1 MTEIAFSSSFK
12 RAYKKR
18 VAGNKKIEARFWE
31 RLESFKNDPF
41 DGMLRTHKLSG
52 KLKDL
57 WSFSIEYDLRVI
69 FYFVDARQA
78 VFVDIGTH
86 AEVYWSGKA
95 CSQST

>member
-18 VAGNKKIEARFWE
+18 VAGKANAEARFWE
-31 RLESFKNDPF
+31 RVEEFKNNPF
-41 DGMLRTHKLSG
+41 DPKLRTHKLSG

-57 WSFSIEYDLRVI
+57 WGFSIEYDLRVV
-69 FYFVDARQA
+69 FYFVNTQRA

-86 AEVYWSGKA
+86 TEVY
-95 CSQST
+95 